1 LPYVLGIDV
10 AQGRTHAA
18 ISHRQGPGWST
29 PEPLWLGER
38 APAAA
43 SALYLDDEGYLLTG
57 DAAAQAG
64 TRIPSRLLTGFHRRI
79 GDDVPMAVEGESF
92 PPETLTTVLVEGI
105 AEHAA
110 NQFGGPPHHLVV
122 THPGDWGAYRRDVLR
137 RALADAGFP
146 AVTLVPGSL
155 AALAAH
161 LPVPGPGTE
170 AAGVCE
176 FGADG
181 VNVTLATAT
190 GANGWQIG
198 ASTEGVA
205 PAAAVSTLFAL
216 AGAAST
222 APKGLAGVVFCGD
235 VPPHALPARPP
246 CPMFAGPV
254 PPATTALG
262 AAALAGLRADHRP
275 TPQEPPAVETTLL
288 PQVDTLGELGERPPR
303 PPVEITPF
311 ELPERTSP
319 LDLFRRRRP
328 LAAAVLLVAAAVSGV
343 LITITAREA
352 TAGPDQPPAPS
363 PCAQP
368 GTQSDASPGA
378 QPDASPGSQPDAAPG
393 AAPGTQPGA
402 QSGAAPHAQPG
413 TQSGARPGAPSG
425 EGHC

>member
-1 LPYVLGIDV
+1 MPYVLGIDV

-18 ISHRQGPGWST
+18 TCRRLGPGWGE

-38 APAAA
+38 SPAAA
-43 SALYLDDEGYLLTG
+43 SALFLDDEGYLLTG

-64 TRIPSRLLTGFHRRI
+64 ARVPSRLLTGFHRRI
-79 GDDVPMAVEGESF
+79 GDDVPMLVEGEAF

-110 NQFGGPPHHLVV
+110 NILGGPPEHLVL

-146 AVTLVPGSL
+146 AVTLVPGAI
-155 AALAAH
+155 AALGAH
-161 LPVPGPGTE
+161 LAVPGPGAT

-181 VNVTLATAT
+181 VSVTLATAT
-190 GANGWQIG
+190 AASGWQLG
-198 ASTEGVA
+198 TSAEGVA
-205 PAAAVSTLFAL
+205 PAAALSTLFAL
-216 AGAAST
+216 AGATTTS
-222 APKGLAGVVFCGD
+222 PKGLAGVVFCGD

-262 AAALAGLRADHRP
+262 AAALGALRAEGRGGL
-275 TPQEPPAVETTLL
+275 QELPAVETTLL

-311 ELPERTSP
+311 ELPERVTP
-319 LDLFRRRRP
+319 MNLFRRRPP
-328 LAAAVLLVAAAVSGV
+328 LAAAILVLAAAVSAGA
-343 LITITAREA
+343 ITVTAREA
-352 TAGPDQPPAPS
+352 TAGPGTTPAPS
-363 PCAQP
+363 P
-368 GTQSDASPGA
+368 
-378 QPDASPGSQPDAAPG
+378 AP
-393 AAPGTQPGA
+393 
-402 QSGAAPHAQPG
+402 SHC
-413 TQSGARPGAPSG
+413 ARPGAPSG

>member
-18 ISHRQGPGWST
+18 ISRREGPGWSD

-38 APAAA
+38 SAAAA
-43 SALYLDDEGYLLTG
+43 SALFLDDEGYLLTG

-64 TRIPSRLLTGFHRRI
+64 AQVPSRLLTGFHRRI
-79 GDDVPMAVEGESF
+79 GDDVPVVVEGELF

-105 AEHAA
+105 AEHAS
-110 NQFGGPPHHLVV
+110 NQFGGAPEHLVL
-122 THPGDWGAYRRDVLR
+122 THPGDWGGYRRDVLR

-146 AVTLVPGSL
+146 AVTLVPGSI

-161 LPVPGPGTE
+161 LPAPAPGAS

-181 VNVTLATAT
+181 VHVTLATAT

-198 ASTEGVA
+198 ANAEGVS
-205 PAAAVSTLFAL
+205 PAAALSTVFAL

-222 APKGLAGVVFCGD
+222 APKSLAGVVFCGD

-246 CPMFAGPV
+246 CPVFAGPV
-254 PPATTALG
+254 PPATAALG
-262 AAALAGLRADHRP
+262 AAAFAALRTDHRAA
-275 TPQEPPAVETTLL
+275 PQEPPAVETTLL

-311 ELPERTSP
+311 ELPERSGP
-319 LDLFRRRRP
+319 LNLFRRRRP
-328 LAAAVLLVAAAVSGV
+328 LAAAVLVLAAAISAV
-343 LITITAREA
+343 LITVTAREA
-352 TAGPDQPPAPS
+352 TADPDRPPVS
-363 PCAQP
+363 SHCHH
-368 GTQSDASPGA
+368 
-378 QPDASPGSQPDAAPG
+378 PDAG
-393 AAPGTQPGA
+393 
-402 QSGAAPHAQPG
+402 
-413 TQSGARPGAPSG
+413 PGAPSG

>member
-1 LPYVLGIDV
+1 LPYVLGVDV

-18 ISHRQGPGWST
+18 ISHRQGPGWSD

-38 APAAA
+38 SPAAA
-43 SALYLDDEGYLLTG
+43 SALFLDDEGYLLTG

-64 TRIPSRLLTGFHRRI
+64 AQVPSRLLTGFHRRI
-79 GDDVPMAVEGESF
+79 GDDVPMVVEGEAF

-105 AEHAA
+105 AEHAS
-110 NQFGGPPHHLVV
+110 NQFGGPPQHLVL
-122 THPGDWGAYRRDVLR
+122 THPGDWGGYRRDVLR

-146 AVTLVPGSL
+146 AVTLVPGSV

-161 LPVPGPGTE
+161 LPAPGPGAA

-190 GANGWQIG
+190 GANGRQIA
-198 ASTEGVA
+198 ASAEGVS
-205 PAAAVSTLFAL
+205 PAAALSTLFAL

-246 CPMFAGPV
+246 CPVFAGPV
-254 PPATTALG
+254 PQATAALG
-262 AAALAGLRADHRP
+262 AAALAAVHTGHRA
-275 TPQEPPAVETTLL
+275 TPLEPPAVETTLL

-319 LDLFRRRRP
+319 LNLFRRRRP
-328 LAAAVLLVAAAVSGV
+328 LAAAVLVLAAAVSAV
-343 LITITAREA
+343 LITLTAREA
-352 TAGPDQPPAPS
+352 TAGPELPPAPS
-363 PCAQP
+363 HCA
-368 GTQSDASPGA
+368 G
-378 QPDASPGSQPDAAPG
+378 
-393 AAPGTQPGA
+393 
-402 QSGAAPHAQPG
+402 
-413 TQSGARPGAPSG
+413 PGAPSG

>member
-1 LPYVLGIDV
+1 MPYVLGIDV

-18 ISHRQGPGWST
+18 TCRRQGPGWGD

-38 APAAA
+38 TPAAA
-43 SALYLDDEGYLLTG
+43 SALFLDDEGYLLTG

-64 TRIPSRLLTGFHRRI
+64 ARVPSRLLTGFHRRI
-79 GDDVPMAVEGESF
+79 GDDVPMLVEGEPF

-110 NQFGGPPHHLVV
+110 NLFGGTPHHLVL
-122 THPGDWGAYRRDVLR
+122 THPGDWGGYRRDVLR

-146 AVTLVPGSL
+146 AVTLVPGSI
-155 AALAAH
+155 AALGAH
-161 LPVPGPGTE
+161 LPVPGPGAT

-190 GANGWQIG
+190 GASGWQ
-198 ASTEGVA
+198 AATSAEGVA
-205 PAAAVSTLFAL
+205 PAAALSTLFAL
-216 AGAAST
+216 ANAAST
-222 APKGLAGVVFCGD
+222 SPKGLAGVVFCGD

-246 CPMFAGPV
+246 CPVFAGPV

-262 AAALAGLRADHRP
+262 AAALAALRVDHRGAP
-275 TPQEPPAVETTLL
+275 HEPPAVETTLL
-288 PQVDTLGELGERPPR
+288 PQVDTLGDLGERPPR

-311 ELPERTSP
+311 ELPEKSSP
-319 LDLFRRRRP
+319 MNLFRRRRP
-328 LAAAVLLVAAAVSGV
+328 LAAAVLVLAAAISAVV
-343 LITITAREA
+343 LTVTAREA

-363 PCAQP
+363 HC
-368 GTQSDASPGA
+368 
-378 QPDASPGSQPDAAPG
+378 
-393 AAPGTQPGA
+393 
-402 QSGAAPHAQPG
+402 
-413 TQSGARPGAPSG
+413 ARPGAPSG